1 VSRPATPPER
11 RLVARGRWV
20 LTGQF
25 AAVITGV
32 LLLVGVLAWGLMVRG
47 QHADGRRELAASLAS
62 ASVAHPWPCVWMFA
76 RQGDTLR
83 RTPASPAALP
93 VRGDLA
99 AVSARHPVL
108 VREHRVAG
116 VDYLVRT
123 EWHRDAVRQATLDL
137 RYQAEERS
145 RLYLALAVAELCG
158 LLAAVAVGRW
168 LAGRAIRPLAEAL
181 DRQQRFVADA
191 SHELRTPLTQIH
203 TRAQLLARRL
213 HSGTDPAVAAEEAQR
228 LVDGSR
234 QFGEVLDDLLLAAQ
248 FGPGAGD
255 LSAVEL
261 GTLARA
267 VAAAEQARLARRSL
281 RLVVDAPDRY
291 PVHGVRPALR
301 RVLNALVDNAIG
313 HTPAG
318 GTVRLALRRDARH
331 VSLTVADTG
340 VGLDAAHADRIFE
353 RFARGEH
360 GAGRRYGL
368 GLALVREV
376 VTAHGGSIEATGE
389 PGRGAAFTVRLPVAP
404 EPTDAGDGD
413 RRALAHDAEG

>member
-1 VSRPATPPER
+1 MTAPER
-11 RLVARGRWV
+11 RLVTRGRWV

-32 LLLVGVLAWGLMVRG
+32 VLLVGAVAWALMVRG
-47 QHADGRRELAASLAS
+47 QHSDGRRELAASMAT
-62 ASVAHPWPCVWMFA
+62 ATVQHPWPCVWMFA
-76 RQGDTLR
+76 ERGGTLR
-83 RTPASPAALP
+83 RTPAAPEALP
-93 VRGDLA
+93 VRADLA
-99 AVSARHPVL
+99 AVSPTRRVL

-123 EWHRDAVRQATLDL
+123 EWHAAGAEQATLDL

-145 RLYLALAVAELCG
+145 RLYLALAVAEAAG
-158 LLAAVAVGRW
+158 LLAAVAVGRF

-181 DRQQRFVADA
+181 ARQQRFVADA

-213 HSGTDPAVAAEEAQR
+213 RGGTADAGPVAAEVQR
-228 LVDGSR
+228 LVEGSR

-248 FGPGAGD
+248 FGPGAGS

-261 GTLARA
+261 GAVVREVADAERAR
-267 VAAAEQARLARRSL
+267 VARRSL
-281 RLVVDAPDRY
+281 RLEVDAPGRY
-291 PVHGVRPALR
+291 PVPGVRPALR

-318 GTVRLALRRDARH
+318 GTIRLAVTRRAGT
-331 VSLTVADTG
+331 VLLTVADTG
-340 VGLDAAHADRIFE
+340 VGLDPARAEQLFE

-376 VTAHGGSIEATGE
+376 VTAHGGSIDATGA
-389 PGRGAAFTVRLPVAP
+389 PGRGATFTVRLPAADGVA
-404 EPTDAGDGD
+404 DAGAD
-413 RRALAHDAEG
+413 RRSLAGHADR